1 MDDTLAFV
9 SIPFEIFILLNYLS
23 IVQVR
28 VAFSSALSEEVVFL
42 SILFGWGSIFIG
54 FKGAKVGS
62 SVRTDALTKIGKILV
77 LYTMVAN

>member
-9 SIPFEIFILLNYLS
+9 SIPLEIFILLNCLS

-42 SILFGWGSIFIG
+42 SILLGWGSIFIS
-54 FKGAKVGS
+54 FKGGESRVFS
-62 SVRTDALTKIGKILV
+62 
-77 LYTMVAN
+77 